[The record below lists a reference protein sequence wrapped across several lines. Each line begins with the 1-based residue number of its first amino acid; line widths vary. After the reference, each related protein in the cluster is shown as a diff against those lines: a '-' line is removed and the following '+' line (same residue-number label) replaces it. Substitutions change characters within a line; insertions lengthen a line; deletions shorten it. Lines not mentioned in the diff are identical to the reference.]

1 MLLPF
6 KGKHLQLYHTFSEG
20 SPYKDK
26 TIIIADGSVRSGKTA
41 VTGKLFSDYILRMA
55 HKYPG
60 VSSAVFG
67 QSQSSA
73 IENVINPFIIPELDY
88 MGLRYTRPSRTN
100 PLVIYDGKYEI
111 VIEVKG
117 AQLSNSFTRVKGRT
131 YLCALVDEGTEAS
144 HNMIPMLET
153 RLSLPDSKL
162 IINTNPDKPSHYIKT
177 DMIDRVGFGRDDIMY
192 YHFTLDD
199 NPYIEDSVK
208 DKLKKSFS
216 GVFYD
221 RYILGKWVVIEGKIY
236 DNYISAKNVKEF
248 DLEESWEYYLG
259 LDFGWNDACAIVFMA
274 YDRPND
280 TYYVIDEFIE
290 SHVSLTSMGDLMVG
304 KSVKGAF
311 GHKCIQ
317 HKNILANGLT
327 GIWSGTEASQSRQ
340 EASGAS
346 SKSTILANYPQ
357 LKGIFKIKHH
367 YVDYSIMSVYN
378 HVENKLFV
386 HPRCKKV
393 DRDFNNWMYP
403 EKDGE
408 FIGEKPDPSR
418 ANHKFSNSM
427 DAIRYLVDTITPT
440 KQKSKIKVGFN

>member
-20 SPYKDK
+20 SPHAHRDGV
-26 TIIIADGSVRSGKTA
+26 IADGAVRSGKTA
-41 VTGKLFSDYILRMA
+41 VAAKLFKDYIMRMA
-55 HKYPG
+55 VKYPG
-60 VSSAVFG
+60 VNCAIFG
-67 QSQSSA
+67 QSHSSA
-73 IENVINPFIIPELDY
+73 MENVVNPYIIPELEY
-88 MGLRYTRPSRTN
+88 EGIRFKHPSKTN
-100 PLVIYDGKYEI
+100 PLVIFDDKHEI
-111 VIEVKG
+111 VVEIKG
-117 AQLSNSFTRVKGRT
+117 MQLANSFTRIKGRT
-131 YLCALVDEGTEAS
+131 YTCTLIDEGTEAS
-144 HNMIPMLET
+144 PNMIQMLET
-153 RLSLPDSKL
+153 RLSLPDSKM
-162 IINTNPDKPSHYIKT
+162 IITTNPDKPNHYLKT
-177 DMIDRVGFGRDDIMY
+177 DIIDKIGDGGKDYSY
-192 YHFTLDD
+192 YHFMLDD
-199 NPYIEDSVK
+199 NPYIDEKVK
-208 DKLKKSFS
+208 DKLRRSFS

-236 DNYISAKNVKEF
+236 DNYLTAKNVKEF
-248 DLEESWEYYLG
+248 DLDESWEYYLG

-427 DAIRYLVDTITPT
+427 DAVRYLVDTITPT